1 MRVRHKGR
9 KRRGSSESPMADN
22 WAISRAERQQARV
35 LVTRLKIPTL
45 AILWRSMYIGLLW
58 AS

>member
-1 MRVRHKGR
+1 
-9 KRRGSSESPMADN
+9 MADN

-45 AILWRSMYIGLLW
+45 AMSMYIGLLW

>member
-1 MRVRHKGR
+1 
-9 KRRGSSESPMADN
+9 MADN

-35 LVTRLKIPTL
+35 FVTRLKIPTL